1 MPSGPQVGLVQV
13 PHLER
18 LTLGLGQR
26 KEAELAPARTEL
38 MTQTGGTRRGPFASD
53 GQGSEIRAVK

>member
-18 LTLGLGQR
+18 LMLGLGQR
-26 KEAELAPARTEL
+26 KEAELAPARSEL
-38 MTQTGGTRRGPFASD
+38 MTQEETGGDPLPPMGRGAK
-53 GQGSEIRAVK
+53 SEL

>member
-1 MPSGPQVGLVQV
+1 MGAGNSMSSGPQVDLVQV

-18 LTLGLGQR
+18 LMLGLGQR

-38 MTQTGGTRRGPFASD
+38 MTQTGGTRKGTLCL
-53 GQGSEIRAVK
+53 